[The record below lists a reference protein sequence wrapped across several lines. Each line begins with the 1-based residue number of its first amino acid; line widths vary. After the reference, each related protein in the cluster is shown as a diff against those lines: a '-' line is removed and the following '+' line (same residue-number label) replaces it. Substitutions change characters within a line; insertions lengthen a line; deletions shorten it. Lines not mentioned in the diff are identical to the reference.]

1 MLDKLTQMKQELTTS
16 SVRCENLGSMDSLD
30 QTEAALTDSISQL
43 ADKVNAMI
51 HEAISQVRNTGDLL
65 RKTGILVTNSTF
77 KKYYH
82 ILYDDTRSHQPGNK
96 HWRLDVR

>member
-51 HEAISQVRNTGDLL
+51 HEAISQVTNTTDLMSDRCDLCNYKKLL
-65 RKTGILVTNSTF
+65 RKTGILYLMTN
-77 KKYYH
+77 
-82 ILYDDTRSHQPGNK
+82 
-96 HWRLDVR
+96 